1 MTCGETAFMPVYSS
15 LTHAL
20 AEALVDVLWF
30 IEGSEDE
37 QMDPDDAVKVL
48 ESVARLVS
56 KLSSDQRSELI
67 DLLGTMAE
75 AESDPARREFM
86 EGFPEGF
93 GLLDDAV

>member
-1 MTCGETAFMPVYSS
+1 MPVYSS

-30 IEGSEDE
+30 VEGSEDE

-48 ESVARLVS
+48 EGSAHLMS
-56 KLSSDQRSELI
+56 QLSSDQRSELLE
-67 DLLGTMAE
+67 LLGAMAA
-75 AESDPARREFM
+75 AETDPARREFL

-93 GLLDDAV
+93 GLVEDPALLHE